1 MDINGLAA
9 VVTGAASGLGEATAR
24 ALAAGGA
31 KVAILDRNEEGA
43 KAVADDLGA
52 VGIGCDVADSASME
66 AAIQAAADAHGP
78 ARIVVNCAGI
88 GPAARVVGRD
98 GPMDLQKFAQ
108 VININLI
115 GTFNTLR
122 LAAAAMEDLDALETG
137 ERGIIINTASVAAF
151 EGQIGQAAYSASKGG
166 VHAMTI
172 PVARELA
179 RFGIRVLTIAPG
191 IMGTPM
197 LFALPNEVQ
206 ESLGKTVP
214 FPARLGSAEEYA
226 KLVLH
231 MCNNVYMNGETVR
244 LDGAIRLAAK

>member
-1 MDINGLAA
+1 MKIDGLAA
-9 VVTGAASGLGEATAR
+9 LVTGGASGLGEATAR

-31 KVAILDRNEEGA
+31 RVAVLDRNEDGA
-43 KAVADDLGA
+43 KSVAEDIDG
-52 VGIGCDVADSASME
+52 VGVGCDVADAASME
-66 AAIQAAADAHGP
+66 TAMKTAAEAHGA
-78 ARIVVNCAGI
+78 ARIAVNCAGI

-98 GPMDLQKFAQ
+98 GPMDLAKFAQ

-122 LAAAAMEDLDALETG
+122 LAAAAMTELDELDGG
-137 ERGIIINTASVAAF
+137 ERGLIVNTASVAAF

-172 PVARELA
+172 PIARELA
-179 RFGIRVLTIAPG
+179 RHGIRVNTIAPG

-197 LFALPNEVQ
+197 LFALPQEVQ
-206 ESLGKTVP
+206 DSLGATVP
-214 FPARLGSAEEYA
+214 FPARLGTAEEYA

-231 MCNNVYMNGETVR
+231 MCDNAYLNGETVR
-244 LDGAIRLAAK
+244 LDGAIRLTAK

>member
-31 KVAILDRNEEGA
+31 IVAILDRNEEGA

-52 VGIGCDVADSASME
+52 VGIGCDVANSASME
-66 AAIQAAADAHGP
+66 AAFQAAADAHGP
-78 ARIVVNCAGI
+78 ARILVNCAGI

>member
-9 VVTGAASGLGEATAR
+9 VITGAASGLGEATAR
-24 ALAAGGA
+24 ALSGGGA
-31 KVAILDRNEEGA
+31 KVAILDRNEERA
-43 KAVADDLGA
+43 KAVGDDLGG
-52 VGIGCDVADSASME
+52 VGIGCDVADATSME
-66 AAIQAAADAHGP
+66 AAIQTAAETHGP
-78 ARIVVNCAGI
+78 ARIVVNCAGV
-88 GPAARVVGRD
+88 GPAARVIGRD

-108 VININLI
+108 VITINLV

-122 LAAAAMEDLDALETG
+122 LAAAAMQELDALETG

-179 RFGIRVLTIAPG
+179 RFGIRGLTIAPG
-191 IMGTPM
+191 IMSTPM
-197 LFALPNEVQ
+197 LFALPDEVQ

-214 FPARLGSAEEYA
+214 FPARLGSADEYA

-231 MCNNVYMNGETVR
+231 MCDNVYMNGETVR
-244 LDGAIRLAAK
+244 LDGGIRLTAG

>member
-9 VVTGAASGLGEATAR
+9 VITGAASGLGEATAR
-24 ALAAGGA
+24 ALSGGGA
-31 KVAILDRNEEGA
+31 KVAILDRNEERA
-43 KAVADDLGA
+43 KAVGDDLGG
-52 VGIGCDVADSASME
+52 VGIGCDVADATSME
-66 AAIQAAADAHGP
+66 AAIQTAAETHGP
-78 ARIVVNCAGI
+78 ARIVVNCAGV
-88 GPAARVVGRD
+88 GPAARVIGRD

-108 VININLI
+108 VITINLV

-122 LAAAAMEDLDALETG
+122 LAAAAMQELDALETG

-191 IMGTPM
+191 IMSTPM
-197 LFALPNEVQ
+197 LFALPDEVQ

-214 FPARLGSAEEYA
+214 FPARLGSADEYA

-231 MCNNVYMNGETVR
+231 MCDNVYMNGETVR
-244 LDGAIRLAAK
+244 LDGGIRLTAR

>member
-31 KVAILDRNEEGA
+31 IVAILDRNEEGA

-122 LAAAAMEDLDALETG
+122 LVAAAMEDLDALETG

>member
-9 VVTGAASGLGEATAR
+9 VITGAASGLGEATAR
-24 ALAAGGA
+24 ALSGGGA
-31 KVAILDRNEEGA
+31 KVAILDRNEERA
-43 KAVADDLGA
+43 KAVGDDLGG
-52 VGIGCDVADSASME
+52 VGIGCDVADATSME
-66 AAIQAAADAHGP
+66 AAIQTAAETHGP
-78 ARIVVNCAGI
+78 ARIVVNCAGV
-88 GPAARVVGRD
+88 GPAARVIGRD
-98 GPMDLQKFAQ
+98 GPMALQKFAQ
-108 VININLI
+108 VITINLV

-122 LAAAAMEDLDALETG
+122 LAAAAMQELDALETG

-191 IMGTPM
+191 IMSTPM
-197 LFALPNEVQ
+197 LFALPDEVQ

-214 FPARLGSAEEYA
+214 FPARLGSADEYA

-231 MCNNVYMNGETVR
+231 MCDNVYMNGETVR
-244 LDGAIRLAAK
+244 LDGGIRLTAG

>member
-9 VVTGAASGLGEATAR
+9 VITGAASGLGEATAR
-24 ALAAGGA
+24 ALSGGGA
-31 KVAILDRNEEGA
+31 KVAILDRNEERA
-43 KAVADDLGA
+43 KAVGDDLGG
-52 VGIGCDVADSASME
+52 VGIGCDVADATSME
-66 AAIQAAADAHGP
+66 AAIQTAAETHGP
-78 ARIVVNCAGI
+78 ARIVVNCAGV
-88 GPAARVVGRD
+88 GPAARVIGRD

-108 VININLI
+108 VITINLV

-122 LAAAAMEDLDALETG
+122 LAAAAMQELDALETG

>member
-1 MDINGLAA
+1 
-9 VVTGAASGLGEATAR
+9 
-24 ALAAGGA
+24 
-31 KVAILDRNEEGA
+31 
-43 KAVADDLGA
+43 
-52 VGIGCDVADSASME
+52 
-66 AAIQAAADAHGP
+66 
-78 ARIVVNCAGI
+78 
-88 GPAARVVGRD
+88 
-98 GPMDLQKFAQ
+98 MDLEKFAE

-122 LAAAAMEDLDALETG
+122 LAATAMQDLDTLETG

-197 LFALPNEVQ
+197 LFALPDEVQ
-206 ESLGKTVP
+206 ESLSNTVP
-214 FPARLGSAEEYA
+214 FPARLGSAQEYA

-231 MCNNVYMNGETVR
+231 MCDNVYMNGETVR
-244 LDGAIRLAAK
+244 LDGAIRLTAK

>member
-31 KVAILDRNEEGA
+31 IVAILDRNEEGA

-52 VGIGCDVADSASME
+52 VGIGCDVANSASME

-78 ARIVVNCAGI
+78 ARILVNCAGI

-172 PVARELA
+172 PVARKLA

>member
-31 KVAILDRNEEGA
+31 IVAILDRNEEGA

-52 VGIGCDVADSASME
+52 VGIGCDVANSASME

-78 ARIVVNCAGI
+78 ARILVNCAGI

-179 RFGIRVLTIAPG
+179 RLGIRVLTIAPG

>member
-1 MDINGLAA
+1 MDTNGLAA

>member
-1 MDINGLAA
+1 MDINRLAA

>member
-1 MDINGLAA
+1 MDINRLAA

-66 AAIQAAADAHGP
+66 AAIQAATDAHGP

>member
-1 MDINGLAA
+1 MDINRLAA

-52 VGIGCDVADSASME
+52 VGIGCDVADAASME

-122 LAAAAMEDLDALETG
+122 LAAAAMEDMDALETG

>member
-1 MDINGLAA
+1 MDISGLAA

-31 KVAILDRNEEGA
+31 KVVILDRNEEGA
-43 KAVADDLGA
+43 KAVGDELGG
-52 VGIGCDVADSASME
+52 VGIGCDVADAASME
-66 AAIQAAADAHGP
+66 SAIKAAADAYGP
-78 ARIVVNCAGI
+78 ARIVVNCAGV
-88 GPAARVVGRD
+88 GPAARVIGRD
-98 GPMDLQKFAQ
+98 GPMDLQKFAE

-122 LAAAAMEDLDALETG
+122 LAAAAMQDLDALETG

-197 LFALPNEVQ
+197 LFALPDEVQ

-214 FPARLGSAEEYA
+214 FPARLGSAQEYA

-231 MCNNVYMNGETVR
+231 MCDNVYMNGETVR
-244 LDGAIRLAAK
+244 LDGAIRLTAK

>member
-9 VVTGAASGLGEATAR
+9 VITGAASGLGEATAR
-24 ALAAGGA
+24 ALSGGGA
-31 KVAILDRNEEGA
+31 KVAILDRNEERA
-43 KAVADDLGA
+43 KAVGDDLGG
-52 VGIGCDVADSASME
+52 VGIGCDVADATSME
-66 AAIQAAADAHGP
+66 AAIQTAAETHGP
-78 ARIVVNCAGI
+78 ARIVVNCAGV
-88 GPAARVVGRD
+88 GPAARVIGRD

-108 VININLI
+108 VITINLV

-122 LAAAAMEDLDALETG
+122 LAAAAMQELDALETG

-191 IMGTPM
+191 IMSTPM
-197 LFALPNEVQ
+197 LFALPDEVQ

-214 FPARLGSAEEYA
+214 FPARLGSADEYA

-231 MCNNVYMNGETVR
+231 MCDNVYMNGETVR
-244 LDGAIRLAAK
+244 LDGGIRLTAG

>member
-9 VVTGAASGLGEATAR
+9 VITGAASGLGEATAR
-24 ALAAGGA
+24 ALSGGGA
-31 KVAILDRNEEGA
+31 KVAILDRNEERA
-43 KAVADDLGA
+43 KAVGDDLGG
-52 VGIGCDVADSASME
+52 VGIGCDVADATSME
-66 AAIQAAADAHGP
+66 AAIQTAAETHGP
-78 ARIVVNCAGI
+78 ARIVVNCAGV
-88 GPAARVVGRD
+88 GPAARVIGRD

-108 VININLI
+108 VITINLV

-122 LAAAAMEDLDALETG
+122 LAAAAMQELDALETG

-179 RFGIRVLTIAPG
+179 RFGIRVLTVAPG
-191 IMGTPM
+191 IMSTPM
-197 LFALPNEVQ
+197 LFALPDEVQ

-214 FPARLGSAEEYA
+214 FPARLGSADEYA

-231 MCNNVYMNGETVR
+231 MCDNVYMNGETVR
-244 LDGAIRLAAK
+244 LDGGIRLTAG